1 MPENQNPQMDMSE
14 FRWDN
19 NPFSQVDHVI
29 AVASGKGGVGKSL
42 VTSLLAA
49 AAAKKTFRAAI
60 MDADVTGPSIPKS
73 FGLKGQL
80 SAVEG
85 VGIEPAIS
93 DKGVKIVSMNLLLE
107 DETAPVVWR
116 GPVLAGV
123 LKQFWEDVD
132 WGLVDYMFVDMPP
145 GTGDVPLTIYQSMEV
160 DGIVVVTTPQDLVQ
174 LIVEKAYNMAKMM
187 NVPILGV
194 VENMSYLK
202 CPHCGETIDVFGQSK
217 ADEVAAKLG
226 VPVLAKLPIDPSIS
240 EKVDAGR
247 VEDVE
252 LPEVNEA
259 LEKILKAID
268 LPPEE

>member
-1 MPENQNPQMDMSE
+1 MAENHEMNFDE
-14 FRWDN
+14 FRWEN
-19 NPFSQVDHVI
+19 NPFTQVDHVI

-49 AAAKKTFRAAI
+49 SAAKKGYRAAI

-145 GTGDVPLTIYQSMEV
+145 GTGDVPLTIYQSMNV

-174 LIVEKAYNMAKMM
+174 LIVEKAYKMAEMM

-194 VENMSYLK
+194 VENMSYIQ
-202 CPHCGETIDVFGQSK
+202 CPDCGKKIELFGSSK
-217 ADEVAAKLG
+217 AEDVAAKLG

-240 EKVDAGR
+240 ANVDAGK
-247 VEDVE
+247 VEAVE
-252 LPEVNEA
+252 SDLIDAA
-259 LEKILKAID
+259 LDQLVAATAK
-268 LPPEE
+268 PEE